1 MSKVVSLSEPVVL
14 TDADVKALVEA
25 KIRKDAANKAYD
37 AAVEATKAKQIE
49 AGIKY
54 HVDNVGD
61 VLKTECVRNTFDSK
75 QFAID
80 HPDLYAQY
88 VKQGNVISVIV
99 TPETKTVLEVEL

>member
-14 TDADVKALVEA
+14 TDADVIALNKA
-25 KIRKDAANKAYD
+25 KIVKDAA
-37 AAVEATKAKQIE
+37 AVEYDKIVEKTRAKMIE

-54 HVDNVGD
+54 HVDGAGD
-61 VLKTECVRNTFDSK
+61 VLKTESIRNTFDTK

-88 VKQGNVISVIV
+88 LKQSTIVSLIVK
-99 TPETKTVLEVEL
+99 PETKTVLEVEL